1 MDWPLRDMFLA
12 YIDRLKDD
20 ARKHYEFE
28 VLVWAA
34 LAPHRRKG
42 SEKKP
47 PDVPAILRS

>member
-34 LAPHRRKG
+34 LAPHKKKPG
-42 SEKKP
+42 KP